1 LRASDLSGEPNPL
14 ARHYSRFRVAER
26 ILLSGHSHQAW
37 PDAGFAGQQ
46 QAWLDAAEHVDD
58 KWRFAFA
65 KADRVREG
73 YRRLLDDPSGLY
85 SLSEST
91 HDLLIR
97 FFSALPWRERRRVV
111 TTDREFYSLR
121 RQLARMEEEGIEV
134 VRVPARP
141 ATSVGERIAAA
152 TDDSTAV
159 ACLST
164 VFFTDARIAGGLEAA
179 AAACRRHGTPL
190 LLDTYHQLNV
200 VPFSLLRRGLEDA
213 FVVSAGYKYCQLGE
227 GNAILRFPADCEL
240 RPLATGWFAE
250 FGELTAERT
259 PPPGQPRTGE
269 VRYGGGG
276 ARFAGATYD
285 PTSHYR
291 AAAVF
296 DFFAAQGL
304 DARRLREVSQHQVG
318 LLMERFDALDLPPA
332 LVDRDRGVPLEE
344 LGGFLALESSQAG
357 ELHRRLKEQG
367 IFTDFRGRILRLGPA
382 PYVSDRQIVDAMTAL
397 GEIAREIARTGNP

>member
-1 LRASDLSGEPNPL
+1 
-14 ARHYSRFRVAER
+14 
-26 ILLSGHSHQAW
+26 
-37 PDAGFAGQQ
+37 
-46 QAWLDAAEHVDD
+46 
-58 KWRFAFA
+58 
-65 KADRVREG
+65 
-73 YRRLLDDPSGLY
+73 
-85 SLSEST
+85 
-91 HDLLIR
+91 
-97 FFSALPWRERRRVV
+97 
-111 TTDREFYSLR
+111 
-121 RQLARMEEEGIEV
+121 
-134 VRVPARP
+134 
-141 ATSVGERIAAA
+141 
-152 TDDSTAV
+152 
-159 ACLST
+159 
-164 VFFTDARIAGGLEAA
+164 
-179 AAACRRHGTPL
+179 
-190 LLDTYHQLNV
+190 
-200 VPFSLLRRGLEDA
+200 
-213 FVVSAGYKYCQLGE
+213 VVSAGYKYCQLGE

-250 FGELTAERT
+250 FGELTSERT

-304 DARRLREVSQHQVG
+304 DARRLREISQHQVG

-344 LGGFLALESSQAG
+344 LGGFLALESPQAG
-357 ELHRRLKEQG
+357 ELHRRLEGRG